1 MPPITFNW
9 QIVKVGLVLW
19 KIYQL
24 ILWKILSND
33 TFSKWHMILCTIK
46 HWRVKNWALGGGAS
60 WAGSFHDE
68 LSMFQ
73 SSCDG
78 VKEGR
83 SKDKRRL
90 KMRHQ
95 PTKSPTPQNLLN
107 WRIVMISL
115 TQSIQ
120 HFCKLCSSS
129 SPNILNILIFFVHLV
144 VNYHDHRRWCHAPIA
159 FTIILFATLFVCYVD
174 NIISKFW
181 ILRVYL
187 LLYRTFILYSKYI

>member
-1 MPPITFNW
+1 
-9 QIVKVGLVLW
+9 
-19 KIYQL
+19 
-24 ILWKILSND
+24 
-33 TFSKWHMILCTIK
+33 MILCTIK

-95 PTKSPTPQNLLN
+95 PSNFTNTTKLFELKDRYELSPEYSKYSD
-107 WRIVMISL
+107 I
-115 TQSIQ
+115 
-120 HFCKLCSSS
+120 FCKPCSSS

-144 VNYHDHRRWCHAPIA
+144 VNYHDHPRWCHHAPLA
-159 FTIILFATLFVCYVD
+159 LTIILFATLFVCYVD
-174 NIISKFW
+174 NILSKFS
-181 ILRVYL
+181 ILWVYL
-187 LLYRTFILYSKYI
+187 LLWRTFILYSKYI